1 MSAHGLKLTIVM
13 NAFTLNYDLR
23 QLEHNMKACVIGALL
38 VGGGEGGLAFIFHSV
53 LKMTAP
59 QPAPQTERAQG
70 GANRSER
77 RS

>member
-1 MSAHGLKLTIVM
+1 M

-38 VGGGEGGLAFIFHSV
+38 GGLGGGLAFIFHSV